1 MSVYD
6 RTSYKNLLNKIKGGS
21 CKPVY
26 LLCGDRFL
34 CRQAADNLGQALC
47 ENGGTVHTIDGD
59 HEDIHA
65 TVARLR
71 SFSLLPGKQV
81 FRVNSSRLFHSKKVA
96 KSLWNRASKAREE
109 GKTEQ
114 TAAYLR
120 AMLEAGGLDSTAPDN
135 TPGELSA
142 AQWKKCFS
150 FEKPAGKLGWTA
162 EILQTVPAPKRAP
175 SSGNDPA
182 EQLCKALEDGV
193 PEGNILLLLA
203 EEVDKRKKIFKFFK
217 KIGSIVDLSVDSG
230 ASFQAKKVQ
239 QAVLREQINTVLQEM
254 HKTMEPQ
261 VIEQLLERVGF
272 HPLAVV
278 TETEKLALY
287 SGDASRITLD
297 DLNAVV
303 GRTRQEALFE
313 LTQAIGEKNIEQVLL
328 VASRLQENSIHA
340 LAIIA
345 TLRNFTRKL
354 LLFASLLH
362 QQEYGISPAI
372 PAKVFQQ
379 QCLPALKK
387 NPRWKKE
394 LSGHPFAVYMQF
406 KTASTFP
413 IDTLTSWMK
422 KILQAEMRLKGS
434 PVAAATVIQHL
445 LLSMLVTH
453 NKGHLQNQR

>member
-6 RTSYKNLLNKIKGGS
+6 RSSFKKMLSKIKDGS
-21 CKPVY
+21 CQPVY

-34 CRQAADNLGQALC
+34 CRQAADKLGQTLC

-65 TVARLR
+65 TVAKLR

-96 KSLWNRASKAREE
+96 KSLWNRASKANEE
-109 GKTEQ
+109 GKSER
-114 TAAYLR
+114 AAGYLR
-120 AMLEAGGLDSTAPDN
+120 AMLEAGGLDSTDPDN
-135 TPGELSA
+135 APGMLSA
-142 AQWKKCFS
+142 SQWKKCFS
-150 FEKPAGKLGWTA
+150 FEKPAGKLEWT
-162 EILQTVPAPKRAP
+162 EKILLAVPAPATAAP
-175 SSGNDPA
+175 TGNDPA
-182 EQLCKALEDGV
+182 ELLCKALEDGI

-217 KIGSIVDLSVDSG
+217 KVGSIVDLSVDSG

-239 QAVLREQINTVLQEM
+239 QAVLREQVNMVLQEM
-254 HKTMEPQ
+254 DKTMEPQ

-287 SGDASRITLD
+287 TGDASRITLE

-313 LTQAIGEKNIEQVLL
+313 LTQAIGDKNIDQALL
-328 VASRLQENSIHA
+328 VASRLQENSVHA

-354 LLFASLLH
+354 LLFASLFH
-362 QQEYGISPAI
+362 QQEYGISPAM

-379 QCLPALKK
+379 QCLPALKE
-387 NPRWKKE
+387 NPCWKKE

-406 KTASTFP
+406 KTASSFSLD
-413 IDTLTSWMK
+413 ILTDWMK

-434 PVAAATVIQHL
+434 PVAATTVIQHL
-445 LLSMLVTH
+445 ILSMLAPH
-453 NKGHLQNQR
+453 DKGNLQNQR